1 MSLANNNLPIL
12 SIWVRQRRL
21 LAAGGLVILLL
32 VGVWLLWRPIWSQL
46 TFLPTEESLLGP
58 KQRLEQD
65 ITLLNELKDKLAVVN
80 QDQLERLKLV
90 LPTGQDLPNL
100 VAQLEGIAQK
110 NKFQILT
117 VDFVSGLENN
127 NALPPVSGSDKNDPQ
142 LLNINLSLSAGN
154 YEQLK
159 SFVAD
164 VESSLRL
171 LTITGINFSYGAGST
186 SRNGYQ
192 INLISPYLVAN

>member
-1 MSLANNNLPIL
+1 MSLPNNNLPTL
-12 SIWVRQRRL
+12 SIWVRRRWL
-21 LAAGGLVILLL
+21 LAVGGLVILFL

-46 TFLPTEESLLGP
+46 ALLPTAESLLEP

-80 QDQLERLKLV
+80 QDQLERLKLI
-90 LPTGQDLPNL
+90 LPTGQDLPDL

-117 VDFVSGLENN
+117 VDFVSGLENS
-127 NALPPVSGSDKNDPQ
+127 AVEQLVAGSERGEPK
-142 LLNINLSLSAGN
+142 LLNINLSLSTGN

-159 SFVAD
+159 SLVAD
-164 VESSLRL
+164 IESSLRL
-171 LTITGINFSYGAGST
+171 LTITGINFSYGST
-186 SRNGYQ
+186 SSSRNGYQ
-192 INLISPYLVAN
+192 INLVSPYLVAD

>member
-1 MSLANNNLPIL
+1 MSLANNNLPTL
-12 SIWVRQRRL
+12 SVWVRQRRL
-21 LAAGGLVILLL
+21 LAAGGLVVLLL
-32 VGVWLLWRPIWSQL
+32 TGVWLLWRPIWNQL
-46 TFLPTEESLLGP
+46 ALLPTDQSLLEP

-127 NALPPVSGSDKNDPQ
+127 NALPPASASAKNAPQ

-159 SFVAD
+159 SLVAD
-164 VESSLRL
+164 IESSLRL
-171 LTITGINFSYGAGST
+171 LTITGINFSYGAASA

-192 INLISPYLVAN
+192 INLISPYLIAN